1 MRILLSMAHC
11 NKCGTALMQS
21 RKRSRSRPAEP
32 FVLRLERYADNA
44 RAMARRMPPGKERDA
59 LMKKAVQLENVLA
72 VNQWLAPRDGPTSK

>member
-1 MRILLSMAHC
+1 MAHC
-11 NKCGTALMQS
+11 KKMRDELMQS

-59 LMKKAVQLENVLA
+59 LMKKAVQVENVLA
-72 VNQWLAPRDGPTSK
+72 VSEWLAARDGPTSK